1 MDQEICA
8 LGAAELVSMY
18 RRGDISPV
26 EVTRQTLDRVEA
38 LQPAVN
44 AYISVLADSAL
55 AAARIAEAQFLAG
68 IETGPLQGV
77 PVSLKDN
84 IHLRGVRTTAASRAR
99 IDAPVERRSATVAA
113 RLEAAGAII
122 VGKTNLHEFAF
133 GDPDPGSPFGLVQN
147 PRRIGY
153 QPAGSSSGSAAATAS
168 GQGVVSIGSD
178 TAGSIRAPATA
189 CGVVGFKPTHGLVS
203 IDGVIPVSPEH
214 DHLGP
219 LARSVHDA
227 AAAMTVIAGWD
238 PADPHSR
245 RAPRQDFVSAV
256 VEGPGRV
263 RLGIPDNPEFR
274 FGLAEPLALLDQAR
288 SLLCAEC
295 GDAVGFSF
303 KNLMESTD
311 LLHDTL
317 MPPSVWLY
325 HQGLGYAPELYGR
338 HFLEWSG
345 RGQAIGGL
353 QYLTGLRAQ
362 EELRR
367 EWRRLFEQVDVVLMP
382 ANVGVVLPHGQKTV
396 MVDGVEYPMR
406 RLLSKFNALSNITG
420 NPSLIV
426 PIGQH
431 SGLPVCAQLVGPPGS
446 DGRVLAVGA
455 VLERVTGN
463 VARSWGVD
471 PVYAEA
477 AIPADVLRT

>member
-1 MDQEICA
+1 LNPDVCA
-8 LGAAELVSMY
+8 LGAAELVSLY
-18 RRGDISPV
+18 RRGEISPV
-26 EVTRQTLDRVEA
+26 EVTRQTLDRIEA

-44 AYISVLADSAL
+44 AYISVLADSAI

-68 IETGPLQGV
+68 IDAGPLQGV

-84 IHLRGVRTTAASRAR
+84 IHLRGVRTTAASRAL

-133 GDPDPGSPFGLVQN
+133 GDPDPDSPFGLVQN
-147 PRRIGY
+147 PRRIGH

-203 IDGVIPVSPEH
+203 IEGVIPVSPEH

-219 LARSVHDA
+219 LARSVEDA
-227 AAAMTVIAGWD
+227 AAAMTVMAGWD

-245 RAPRQDFVSAV
+245 REPRQDFVRV
-256 VEGPGRV
+256 VADGPGRLRIGV
-263 RLGIPDNPEFR
+263 PVNPEFR
-274 FGLAEPLALLDQAR
+274 FGLAEPLAILDRAR

-295 GDAVGFSF
+295 GEAVEFSF
-303 KNLMESTD
+303 RNLMGSTD

-325 HQGLGYAPELYGR
+325 HRDLGYAQELYGR

-345 RGQAIGGL
+345 RGQAISGL
-353 QYLTGLRAQ
+353 EYLAGLRAQ

-367 EWRRLFEQVDVVLMP
+367 EWRALFEEVDIVLMP

-396 MVDGVEYPMR
+396 WVDGNEYPMR

-426 PIGQH
+426 PIGEH
-431 SGLPVCAQLVGPPGS
+431 AGLPVCAQLVGPPGS
-446 DGRVLAVGA
+446 DGRVLAAGA
-455 VLERVTGN
+455 VLERATGN
-463 VARSWGVD
+463 VARSWGIE
-471 PVYAEA
+471 PVYPKA
-477 AIPADVLRT
+477 ATPAD